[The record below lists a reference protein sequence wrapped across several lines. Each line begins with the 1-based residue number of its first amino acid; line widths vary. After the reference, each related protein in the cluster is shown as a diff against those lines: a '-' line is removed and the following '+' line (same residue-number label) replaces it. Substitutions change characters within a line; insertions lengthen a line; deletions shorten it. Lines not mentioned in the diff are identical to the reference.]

1 MPCAFVVFCSCGC
14 IVFHFINRPQFIT
27 SYMIDGCLNCVQILA
42 VTAIATMTV
51 FESIR
56 IHYIHLIFLLGICLG
71 GELLDHKFW

>member
-1 MPCAFVVFCSCGC
+1 
-14 IVFHFINRPQFIT
+14 
-27 SYMIDGCLNCVQILA
+27 MIDGCLNCVQILA